1 MGYYVPIGQYAP
13 QERYL
18 IFFDDGTF
26 FHDMPFAGLNGFDRE
41 ESKAHEAEK
50 DSWGTYSM
58 EGNSGTLILNRSPLA
73 MELTMESEDKF
84 MLGSEPYY
92 RTKEVDGLI
101 LDGAWSLSGDP
112 EYSNIE
118 VDGLKWI
125 IRFTPDGKF
134 QDEGL
139 MTGFFDYGPAEAKG
153 GAGEGTYKIE
163 DYTLRLTYDDG
174 RIRSAAFSLFLS
186 HDRKSTPEIIF
197 IHRTAIHLLG
207 D

>member
-26 FHDMPFAGLNGFDRE
+26 FHDMPFADLDGFDRE
-41 ESKAHEAEK
+41 KSKEK
-50 DSWGTYSM
+50 NSWGTYSM
-58 EGNSGTLILNRSPLA
+58 EGNSGTLIMNRSQLA

-92 RTKEVDGLI
+92 RTKEVDGLL
-101 LDGAWSLSGDP
+101 LDGAWSIASDP

-118 VDGLKWI
+118 VDGLKRI
-125 IRFTPDGKF
+125 IRFTPEGKF

-139 MTGFFDYGPAEAKG
+139 MTGFFDYEPEEAKG

-186 HDRKSTPEIIF
+186 HDRESTPEIIF